1 MKKFALQS
9 AGISALVMMA
19 LTGCGGSTESAGS
32 TEAATPSATPTVA
45 KQYTSDELMAM
56 VKQVKSPSGKELTVV
71 SSEELAQENPM
82 KALLSMFTVEPAEC
96 KDLGTLGGSEV
107 LEGSTSAAGGDL
119 NAETGVMTMV
129 TLTSGVDVQKLKD
142 SMAKSADQASK
153 CATMTLSMSGQSM
166 TVSTEKFEG
175 ISTVPGTQGY
185 KTAMS
190 SASGSSQTTY
200 MAYVIKDGVMI
211 SATASGKGAE
221 AAGAAAAG
229 AMMDQAAAL
238 IK

>member
-9 AGISALVMMA
+9 AGVSALIMMA
-19 LTGCGGSTESAGS
+19 LTGCGGSTGS
-32 TEAATPSATPTVA
+32 TDAASPEATPSAA
-45 KQYTSDELMAM
+45 KQYTNDELMAM
-56 VKQVKSPSGKELTVV
+56 VKQIKSPSGKDLTVA

-107 LEGSTSAAGGDL
+107 LEGSTTAAGADL

-129 TLTSGVDVQKLKD
+129 TLTSGVDAQTLQE
-142 SMAKSADQASK
+142 SLEKSSAQASK
-153 CATMTLSMSGQSM
+153 CANMTLSMSGQSM

-175 ISTVPGTQGY
+175 ISTVPGTVGY

-190 SASGSSQTTY
+190 TPGGASQSTY
-200 MAYVIKDGVMI
+200 IAYAIKDGVMI
-211 SATASGKGAE
+211 TATASGKGAE
-221 AAGAAAAG
+221 AAGVANAG
-229 AMMDQAAAL
+229 TMMDQAAAL